1 MNNMASETV
10 TDTQQDGDGAQ
21 HAGQELADAGMGENV
36 AGALSYLLGFL
47 TGVLF
52 FVIDDRPAVRFHA
65 AQSILLSV
73 AAIGSFVL
81 LAVLNTVLF
90 ASLFSGT
97 FIVATVLWL
106 VLSLVWL
113 VVGVGGFVLWL
124 YMMYSAYTGK
134 TVSLPVVGGLARSIA
149 SK

>member
-1 MNNMASETV
+1 M
-10 TDTQQDGDGAQ
+10 D
-21 HAGQELADAGMGENV
+21 ENV

-47 TGVLF
+47 TGVLL

-81 LAVLNTVLF
+81 LAVVNTVVF

-113 VVGVGGFVLWL
+113 VIGVGGFVLWL
-124 YMMYSAYTGK
+124 YMMYATYTGRR
-134 TVSLPVVGGLARSIA
+134 VSLPVVGDLASRIA
-149 SK
+149 ST

>member
-1 MNNMASETV
+1 MASETV
-10 TDTQQDGDGAQ
+10 TDTQQAGDSAQ
-21 HAGQELADAGMGENV
+21 PAGQELTDTGVDQNL

-52 FVIDDRPAVRFHA
+52 FVVDDRPGVRFHA

-73 AAIGSFVL
+73 AAIGLFVV
-81 LAVLNTVLF
+81 LAVVNTVIFATLF
-90 ASLFSGT
+90 GGAA
-97 FIVATVLWL
+97 IAATVLWL
-106 VLSLVWL
+106 VLLLVWL

-124 YMMYSAYTGK
+124 YLMYTAYTGR
-134 TVSLPVVGGLARSIA
+134 TVSLPVVGGLASRLA